1 MRWNPPAP
9 GADSSRAGR
18 DEELSVLAG
27 RDVAGTQGIAMV
39 QMSLHS
45 RFRDF
50 KGLALVTDDNF
61 LGRITGV

>member
-1 MRWNPPAP
+1 
-9 GADSSRAGR
+9 
-18 DEELSVLAG
+18 
-27 RDVAGTQGIAMV
+27 MV